1 MDLSNPSIT
10 GIKLIFC
17 HNPSSHAFRASEARP
32 GIQEQRNWFPAF
44 AGTMSGFPPSR
55 SCRNVIAR
63 EGNDRSNLISSRI
76 HEITTTP
83 ERRLVTC
90 DLKGY
95 DKEALRHSLPPEGDK
110 QNVTRKRGKPCRC
123 PPPAEVSRSDGGGCC
138 NLPRHP
144 LQEGDKS
151 KEAPPEGDNNEAI
164 RKGIY
169 YREKK

>member
-55 SCRNVIAR
+55 SCRHVIAR
-63 EGNDRSNLISSRI
+63 DGNDRSNLISSRI

-83 ERRLVTC
+83 ERRLVMTKKNYDTIFIQRKTTLPVLRRRRWRNAPEVERRSPC
-90 DLKGY
+90 PLLLFLFSIHHHDDFLSTFFLKNDTNGEI
-95 DKEALRHSLPPEGDK
+95 KL
-110 QNVTRKRGKPCRC
+110 
-123 PPPAEVSRSDGGGCC
+123 
-138 NLPRHP
+138 
-144 LQEGDKS
+144 
-151 KEAPPEGDNNEAI
+151 AI
-164 RKGIY
+164 
-169 YREKK
+169 

>member
-17 HNPSSHAFRASEARP
+17 HNPSGHAFRASEARP

-55 SCRNVIAR
+55 SCRHVIAR
-63 EGNDRSNLISSRI
+63 DGNDRSNLISSRI

-95 DKEALRHSLPPEGDK
+95 DKEELRHSLPFKGGHTLVIRYSACSGEHALQAETQVSQHK
-110 QNVTRKRGKPCRC
+110 IV
-123 PPPAEVSRSDGGGCC
+123 PPAPDTRPATCG
-138 NLPRHP
+138 
-144 LQEGDKS
+144 
-151 KEAPPEGDNNEAI
+151 
-164 RKGIY
+164 
-169 YREKK
+169 